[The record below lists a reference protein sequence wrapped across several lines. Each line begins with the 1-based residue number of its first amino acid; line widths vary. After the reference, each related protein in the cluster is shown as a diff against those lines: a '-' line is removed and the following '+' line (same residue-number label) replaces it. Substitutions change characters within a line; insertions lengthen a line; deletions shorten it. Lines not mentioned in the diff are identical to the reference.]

1 MSVFRANNAATDRT
15 WSVPHPRPAWTEL
28 DEAPTERLYETD
40 PEPEPT
46 DPPPP
51 RPRRGGVVFAVL
63 LAVLALGASAVAV
76 VIAWRALTVAGT
88 HPTAA
93 PTPAGATP
101 SYVSPSEP
109 ALSAEPAEPAASPE
123 PSAPAASAAAEYPVS
138 YSEEPLEVQVGCA
151 SVMYLDLDEPRAD
164 ADQQLS
170 DLRYD
175 SRCGG
180 KTKPTLSLGPGA
192 AGGSQVD
199 GSDTDADGCDRAI
212 RTSPL
217 GSGADVPAVQG
228 TVLCVLTSAVEG
240 DRPRMVLVEVTDV
253 AVDGTAGLRATSWT
267 VP

>member
-1 MSVFRANNAATDRT
+1 MSLFRASNAPNA
-15 WSVPHPRPAWTEL
+15 PADNHHDPGWTL
-28 DEAPTERLYETD
+28 PGYDGPTERLVEPPEQND
-40 PEPEPT
+40 PK
-46 DPPPP
+46 
-51 RPRRGGVVFAVL
+51 RGRWSGGVIAAVVFSS
-63 LAVLALGASAVAV
+63 LALIASAA
-76 VIAWRALTVAGT
+76 AAAMSWQAERASQEHRNGE
-88 HPTAA
+88 PTAA
-93 PTPAGATP
+93 PAP
-101 SYVSPSEP
+101 SV
-109 ALSAEPAEPAASPE
+109 EPAESPTG
-123 PSAPAASAAAEYPVS
+123 EYQVS
-138 YSEEPLEVQVGCA
+138 YAQEPLRMQVGCA
-151 SVMYLDLDEPRAD
+151 ASMYVDLDEPRAD
-164 ADQQLS
+164 AEPGRS

-199 GSDTDADGCDRAI
+199 GSDTDAVGCDRAI